1 MNSLFSLKFLYR
13 HHKAVWNTGIKKKG
27 GDKIK
32 KTKPSVGENIGQI
45 KLSFITEQ
53 VVICYII
60 LYKI

>member
-1 MNSLFSLKFLYR
+1 M
-13 HHKAVWNTGIKKKG
+13 WNTGIKKKE

-32 KTKPSVGENIGQI
+32 KTKPSVGENTGQI